1 LGSITSPDRWCGE
14 ANVMYDSR
22 FVYSYYAG
30 IHANGDRY
38 TGEKHQVATEGQREE
53 WILTPGDSKL
63 ASCKPLS
70 LHRIDCSHASHLVPL
85 MCWNALSIVLFTVYA
100 RGKR

>member
-1 LGSITSPDRWCGE
+1 VLSHCVNNYFALG
-14 ANVMYDSR
+14 
-22 FVYSYYAG
+22 AG

-38 TGEKHQVATEGQREE
+38 TGEKHQVAAEGQREE

-70 LHRIDCSHASHLVPL
+70 LLRVDCSHTSHLAPL
-85 MCWNALSIVLFTVYA
+85 SWQNALIIVLAANVEGVLA
-100 RGKR
+100 L